1 MSRPITNK
9 EKLICQI
16 LVAKFDKDKLKSLL
30 EESTVARGR
39 SSEVRNILR
48 YLGIETNY
56 RIEELAVQYLN
67 YSYENYENIKNK
79 VFPPEIE
86 RVIYFDFKA
95 QEKKTVWMTEE
106 YRLAVPGLKS
116 KEDTLYQDVYDN
128 FWDYDPDSINTEWDD
143 WETNNLGIVL
153 NEITDYTN
161 NVIE

>member
-1 MSRPITNK
+1 MSKPITNK

-16 LVAKFDKDKLKSLL
+16 LVAKYDKDKLKSLMD
-30 EESTVARGR
+30 ESAVARGR
-39 SSEVRNILR
+39 SNEVRNILR

-56 RIEELAVQYLN
+56 RTEELSVQYLN

-86 RVIYFDFKA
+86 RVIYFDFRA
-95 QEKKTVWMTEE
+95 QEKKTVWMRED
-106 YRLAVPGLKS
+106 YSLAVPGLKS
-116 KEDTLYQDVYDN
+116 KEDTLFQDVYDN

-143 WETNNLGIVL
+143 WETDNLGIVL
-153 NEITDYTN
+153 NETTDYNN

>member
-1 MSRPITNK
+1 MSKPITNK

-16 LVAKFDKDKLKSLL
+16 LVAKYDKDKLKSLL

-39 SSEVRNILR
+39 SSDVRNILR

-56 RIEELAVQYLN
+56 LIEELAVQYLN

-106 YRLAVPGLKS
+106 YRLVVPGLKS

-143 WETNNLGIVL
+143 WETDNLGIVL
-153 NEITDYTN
+153 NETTDYTN

>member
-1 MSRPITNK
+1 MSKPITNK

-30 EESTVARGR
+30 EESAVARGR

-56 RIEELAVQYLN
+56 RIEELSVQYLN

-95 QEKKTVWMTEE
+95 KERKTVWMTEE

-128 FWDYDPDSINTEWDD
+128 FWDYDPDSIDTEWDD
-143 WETNNLGIVL
+143 YETHNLGIVL